1 MLKLAQICS
10 YPYLFGAIQMMEY
23 NETLVDSVV
32 PALYKFVSLAN
43 TMLKNGEG
51 VDDWAATR
59 WEDFVIALQW

>member
-1 MLKLAQICS
+1 
-10 YPYLFGAIQMMEY
+10 MMEN